1 MNIDHHLGRWIGA
14 MKVAVRRLDQ
24 LLARLGI
31 RIRLSL
37 TAAALVL
44 VALIAVELVTLA
56 ILRTQ
61 LYGTVD
67 ANVALEV
74 RAFQQRLSYAATP
87 TDVDLTTREFI
98 TSDPAA
104 ASGLAPVIR
113 VQLAGGATIS
123 NTKDKALLAMVGR
136 SGTFGEISTVT
147 GARGD
152 YRMAAAKI
160 SLGGKSI
167 GDVRV
172 ALPLHDAQVILGT
185 ITPVISLLC
194 LGIAAASG
202 LLTYGVVG
210 RALAPVTRIRLTA
223 AGITERDFGHRIEHR
238 GPRDEVGQLAEVF
251 DEMVTRLELGFHQ
264 REKVYAL
271 ASHEMRTPLTI
282 IRGHLQVLRRQRQ
295 PSSGEVQQT
304 IDVAL
309 QELERVTEDVNDLLF
324 LSRIQTDKVSTKTVD
339 VRELL
344 LEVHRRARGAS
355 TQHWVVYA
363 PKAVMVRGNRE
374 QLARALLNLVV
385 NAARHTPESGEIHLS
400 CQSSGGHALI
410 TVADSG
416 NGIAPEHLPHVFE
429 PWFKDGRSRSDGGL
443 GLTVV
448 YEVARTHG
456 GAVHVESKPGAGA
469 RFTIELPLA

>member
-1 MNIDHHLGRWIGA
+1 MNIDYHLERWIA
-14 MKVAVRRLDQ
+14 AVKVAARRLDQ
-24 LLARLGI
+24 QLARLGI
-31 RIRLSL
+31 RIRLSV
-37 TAAALVL
+37 TAAVLVL
-44 VALIAVELVTLA
+44 AALIAVELVTLA

-74 RAFQQRLSYAATP
+74 RAFQQRVSYAATA

-113 VQLAGGATIS
+113 VQLNGAAPIT
-123 NTKDKALLAMVGR
+123 NTKDSALLAMVGR
-136 SGTFGEISTVT
+136 SATPGEISTVT

-160 SLGGKSI
+160 SLGGQSI

-172 ALPLHDAQVILGT
+172 ALPLHDAQAILGT
-185 ITPVISLLC
+185 LTPIMSLLC
-194 LGIAAASG
+194 LGIGAASG
-202 LLTYGVVG
+202 LLTYGVVE
-210 RALAPVTRIRLTA
+210 RALAPLARIRLAA
-223 AGITERDFGHRIEHR
+223 AGITERDFGHRVQR
-238 GPRDEVGQLAEVF
+238 TGPRDEVGQLTETF
-251 DEMVTRLELGFHQ
+251 DDMVTRLERGFHQ
-264 REKVYAL
+264 REHVYAL
-271 ASHEMRTPLTI
+271 ASHELRTPLTV
-282 IRGHLQVLRRQRQ
+282 IRGHLQVLKRQKQ
-295 PSSGEVQQT
+295 PSSDEVQQT

-309 QELERVTEDVNDLLF
+309 QELERLTEDVNDMLF
-324 LSRIQTDKVSTKTVD
+324 LSRMQANKVSTKSVD
-339 VRELL
+339 MRELL

-363 PKAVMVRGNRE
+363 PKAVLVRGNRE

-400 CQSSGGHALI
+400 CQSSGGHALV

-416 NGIAPEHLPHVFE
+416 NGIAPEHLAHVFE

-448 YEVARTHG
+448 YEVARAHG
-456 GAVHVESKPGAGA
+456 GAVQVESKAGAGA

>member
-1 MNIDHHLGRWIGA
+1 MNIDYHLERWLA
-14 MKVAVRRLDQ
+14 AVKAAVQRADR
-24 LLARLGI
+24 LLARLGL
-31 RIRLSL
+31 RVRLTL

-44 VALIAVELVTLA
+44 VALIAVELVTVA

-74 RAFQQRLSYAATP
+74 RAFQQRVSYAATA
-87 TDVDLTTREFI
+87 TDVDVTAREFI
-98 TSDPAA
+98 ASDPAA

-113 VQLAGGATIS
+113 VQLTGAAPIT
-123 NTKDKALLAMVGR
+123 NTKDSSLLAMVGGSAM
-136 SGTFGEISTVT
+136 SGAIATVT
-147 GARGD
+147 GKHGD
-152 YRMAAAKI
+152 YRMAAATI
-160 SLGGKSI
+160 SLGGKRI

-172 ALPLHDAQVILGT
+172 ALPLHDAQAILAT
-185 ITPVISLLC
+185 LAPVMTLIC

-210 RALAPVTRIRLTA
+210 RALAPVTRIRLAA
-223 AGITERDFGHRIEHR
+223 AGITERDFGHRVENR

-251 DEMVTRLELGFHQ
+251 DDMVTRLEHGFHQ

-271 ASHEMRTPLTI
+271 ASHELRTPLTV
-282 IRGHLQVLRRQRQ
+282 IRGHLQVLKRQKQ
-295 PSSGEVQQT
+295 PSSDEVQQT
-304 IDVAL
+304 LDVAL
-309 QELERVTEDVNDLLF
+309 EELERVTEDVNDLLF
-324 LSRIQTDKVSTKTVD
+324 LSRIQVDKVSTKSVD

-363 PKAVMVRGNRE
+363 PKAVVVRGSRE
-374 QLARALLNLVV
+374 QLARAVLNLVV
-385 NAARHTPESGEIHLS
+385 NAARHTPESGEIYLS

-410 TVADSG
+410 SVADSG

-429 PWFKDGRSRSDGGL
+429 PWFKDGQSRSDGGL

-448 YEVARTHG
+448 YEVARAHG
-456 GAVHVESKPGAGA
+456 GAVQVESKAGAGA

>member
-1 MNIDHHLGRWIGA
+1 MNIDYYIEPWLAAIKIA
-14 MKVAVRRLDQ
+14 FQRLDR

-37 TAAALVL
+37 TAAVLVL
-44 VALIAVELVTLA
+44 AALIAVELVTLA
-56 ILRTQ
+56 ILRSQ

-74 RAFQQRLSYAATP
+74 RAFQQRMSYAATA
-87 TDVDLTTREFI
+87 TDVDLTAREFI
-98 TSDPAA
+98 SSDPAA

-113 VQLAGGATIS
+113 VQLTSGATIT
-123 NTKDKALLAMVGR
+123 NTKDSALLVMVGG
-136 SGTFGEISTVT
+136 SATSGEISTVT

-152 YRMAAAKI
+152 YRMAAANL
-160 SLGGKSI
+160 SLGGKKI

-172 ALPLHDAQVILGT
+172 ALPLHDAQVILAT
-185 ITPVISLLC
+185 LTPVMSLIC

-210 RALAPVTRIRLTA
+210 RALAPVTRIRLAA
-223 AGITERDFGHRIEHR
+223 AGITERDFGHRVEHR

-251 DEMVTRLELGFHQ
+251 DEMVTRLERGFHQ
-264 REKVYAL
+264 RERVYAL
-271 ASHEMRTPLTI
+271 ASHELRTPLTV
-282 IRGHLQVLRRQRQ
+282 IRGHLQVLKRQRQ
-295 PSSGEVQQT
+295 PSSDEVQQT

-309 QELERVTEDVNDLLF
+309 QELERLTEDVNDLLF
-324 LSRIQTDKVSTKTVD
+324 LSRIQVDKVSTKSVD

-363 PKAVMVRGNRE
+363 PKAVVVRGNRE

-400 CQSSGGHALI
+400 CQSSRGHALI

-416 NGIAPEHLPHVFE
+416 NGIAPEDLAHVFE
-429 PWFKDGRSRSDGGL
+429 PWFKDGRSQSDGGL

-448 YEVARTHG
+448 YEVARAHG
-456 GAVHVESKPGAGA
+456 GAVHIESKPRAGA
-469 RFTIELPLA
+469 RFTVELPLA

>member
-1 MNIDHHLGRWIGA
+1 MNIDYHLERWIRA
-14 MKVAVRRLDQ
+14 MKVAVQRLDQ
-24 LLARLGI
+24 LLARLGM
-31 RIRLSL
+31 RVRLSL
-37 TAAALVL
+37 SAAALVL
-44 VALIAVELVTLA
+44 VALTAVELVTLA

-74 RAFQQRLSYAATP
+74 RAFQQQVSYAATA
-87 TDVDLTTREFI
+87 TDVDLTAREFI

-113 VQLAGGATIS
+113 VQLAGGATIT
-123 NTKDKALLAMVGR
+123 NTKDSALLLMVGR
-136 SGTFGEISTVT
+136 SATSGEISTVT
-147 GARGD
+147 GPRGD

-160 SLGGKSI
+160 SLGRKSI

-172 ALPLHDAQVILGT
+172 ALPLHEAQVILAT
-185 ITPVISLLC
+185 LTPVMSLLC

-202 LLTYGVVG
+202 LLTYGVVS
-210 RALAPVTRIRLTA
+210 RALVPVARIRLAA

-238 GPRDEVGQLAEVF
+238 GPRDEVGQLAATF
-251 DEMVTRLELGFHQ
+251 DDMVTRLEHGFRQ

-271 ASHEMRTPLTI
+271 ASHELRTPLTV
-282 IRGHLQVLRRQRQ
+282 IRGHLQVLRRQKK
-295 PSSGEVQQT
+295 PSLAEVQQT

-309 QELERVTEDVNDLLF
+309 QELERVTEDVNDMLF
-324 LSRIQTDKVSTKTVD
+324 LSRMQGDKVSTKSVD
-339 VRELL
+339 IRELL

-355 TQHWVVYA
+355 PQHWVVHA
-363 PKAVMVRGNRE
+363 PKAVVVQGNRE
-374 QLARALLNLVV
+374 QLARALLNLIV
-385 NAARHTPESGEIHLS
+385 NAARHTPESGEINLS

-448 YEVARTHG
+448 YEIARTHG

>member
-1 MNIDHHLGRWIGA
+1 MNIDYHIERWIA
-14 MKVAVRRLDQ
+14 AVKVAVRRLDQ

-31 RIRLSL
+31 RVRLTL

-56 ILRTQ
+56 ILRAQ

-74 RAFQQRLSYAATP
+74 RAFQQRVAYAANP
-87 TDVDLTTREFI
+87 ADVAVTAQEFI

-113 VQLAGGATIS
+113 VQLKGQPTIT
-123 NTKDKALLAMVGR
+123 NTKDSALLDMVGA
-136 SGTFGEISTVT
+136 SATSGEISTVT
-147 GARGD
+147 GTRGD
-152 YRMAAAKI
+152 YRMAASSI

-172 ALPLHDAQVILGT
+172 ALPLHDAELILGT
-185 ITPVISLLC
+185 VTPVISLLC

-202 LLTYGVVG
+202 LLTYIVVG
-210 RALAPVTRIRLTA
+210 RALAPVERIRLAA

-238 GPRDEVGQLAEVF
+238 GPRDEVGQLAETF
-251 DEMVTRLELGFHQ
+251 DEMVTRLEHGFRQ
-264 REKVYAL
+264 RERVYAL
-271 ASHEMRTPLTI
+271 ASHELRTPLTI
-282 IRGHLQVLRRQRQ
+282 IRGHLQVLKRQRQ
-295 PSSGEVQQT
+295 PSSEEVQET
-304 IDVAL
+304 LDVAL
-309 QELERVTEDVNDLLF
+309 QELERVTEDVNDMLF
-324 LSRIQTDKVSTKTVD
+324 LSRMQVDKVSTKSVD

-355 TQHWVVYA
+355 PQHWVVYA
-363 PKAVMVRGNRE
+363 PKPVIVRGNRE

-400 CQSSGGHALI
+400 CQSSGGQALV

-416 NGIAPEHLPHVFE
+416 HGIAPEDLPHVFE

-448 YEVARTHG
+448 QEVARKHG
-456 GAVHVESKPGAGA
+456 GTVHVESKPGAGA
-469 RFTIELPLA
+469 RFTIELPRA